1 MQVAP
6 VIVSVQIVTRVT
18 LRMLDRALVT
28 SVQLEDMLMGLVFV
42 TAVMQ
47 VNTAREALR
56 RVSIALWARILT
68 RVLALVLSAR
78 QAGINLRL
86 GK

>member
-1 MQVAP
+1 MQVAQ

-18 LRMLDRALVT
+18 LRMPDRALVT

-47 VNTAREALR
+47 ANTAREALSH
-56 RVSIALWARILT
+56 VSIALWVNILT

>member
-42 TAVMQ
+42 TVVMQ

-56 RVSIALWARILT
+56 RVSIALWVHILT
-68 RVLALVLSAR
+68 RVLAPVLSAR